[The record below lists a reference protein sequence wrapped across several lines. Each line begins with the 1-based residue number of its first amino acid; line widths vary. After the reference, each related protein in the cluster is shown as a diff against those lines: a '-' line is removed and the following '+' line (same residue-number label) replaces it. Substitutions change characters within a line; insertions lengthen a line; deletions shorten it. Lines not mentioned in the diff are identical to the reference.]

1 MKTLLVTGGSRGIG
15 EGIVRRFSRQ
25 GWRVAFGYHQS
36 VAAAQA
42 VARATGAL
50 PLQADLRDEPQVRQ
64 LYDAALAQL
73 SHLDAL
79 IVNAGMAWNGLL
91 QDMPTQAWN
100 ELMALNLRSAFLLS
114 KLAIPGMV
122 ARGSGSI
129 LFVSS
134 IHGVNGASCEAAYA
148 ASKAGLIGLSKS
160 LAAELG
166 PCGIRVN
173 CLAPG
178 VIDTDMMA
186 DYAAAD
192 IDALAKETP
201 LQRLGTA
208 GDVANGAYYL
218 CSDEASY
225 ITSQVLQIDGGL
237 VL

>member
-15 EGIVRRFSRQ
+15 AGIVRRFSRE

-36 VAAAQA
+36 TEAAQA
-42 VARATGAL
+42 VAFATGAL
-50 PLQADLRDEPQVRQ
+50 PLQADLRDEQQVSR
-64 LYDAALAQL
+64 LYGVALGQL

-91 QDMPTQAWN
+91 QDMPTQAWDD
-100 ELMALNLRSAFLLS
+100 LMALNLRSAFLLS

-122 ARGSGSI
+122 ALGSGSI

-148 ASKAGLIGLSKS
+148 ASKAGLIGLAKS

-186 DYAAAD
+186 SYSAAEQQ
-192 IDALAKETP
+192 ALTKETP
-201 LQRLGTA
+201 LRRLGTA
-208 GDVANGAYYL
+208 GDVADAAFYL
-218 CSDEASY
+218 CSDGASY
-225 ITSQVLQIDGGL
+225 ITGQVLQVDGGL